1 MNTAAPAIDNLG
13 QPPVVED
20 EDQFSMV
27 TTSQTAAAGSGTAA
41 AGIADNKFLGQK
53 ERRKSSSVKMFLGDY
68 LSLSTNQ
75 AILKILSKNGRQWLI
90 DFWWNYC

>member
-1 MNTAAPAIDNLG
+1 MNSAAPAQNLG
-13 QPPVVED
+13 QSPQLPAED

-27 TTSQTAAAGSGTAA
+27 TNDNHPNGANPV
-41 AGIADNKFLGQK
+41 ADTNKFLGQK

-75 AILKILSKNGRQWLI
+75 AVLKILSKNGTFDAYGW
-90 DFWWNYC
+90 